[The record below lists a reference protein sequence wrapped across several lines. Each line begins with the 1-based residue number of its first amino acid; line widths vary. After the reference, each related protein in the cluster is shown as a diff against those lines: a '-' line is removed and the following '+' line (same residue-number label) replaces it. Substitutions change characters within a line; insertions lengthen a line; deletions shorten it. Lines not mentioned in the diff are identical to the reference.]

1 MGQLI
6 GIDVGGT
13 FTDFVLVDPE
23 TQDIQTHKVPSI
35 PEDPANALVGGLSQ
49 MRLDAIEAIVHGTT
63 VATNA
68 ILERKGARC
77 GLIATRG
84 FRDILELRRRDRP
97 HAYGLTGSFEPLI
110 PRNRRVE
117 VEERVGSKGEILVP
131 VDTQEVAR
139 VARDLLD
146 QDVEGIVIAF
156 MNAYANPMNEL
167 KARDAI
173 RSISPDLHVSCS
185 SEVLPL
191 FREFERT
198 STAVVNAYVQPIVSR
213 YLGRVQE
220 SLADAVGYERNLLVM
235 QSNGGML
242 DVEALSD
249 FPVQTVLSGPAAGV
263 MGAVRLAAEHD
274 VDHLITYDM
283 GGTSLDVALVTDGQ
297 PEKTNGTEVEF
308 GIPVETSMIDVKT
321 IGAGGG
327 SIAWMDAGG
336 ILQIGPE
343 SAGGDPGPVCYG
355 AGGKDPTVTDAL
367 VVLGRINPDRS
378 ITRARL
384 DVELARTVLKERIG
398 EPLKLS
404 TEEAALA
411 ITTVATNRISGSLRR
426 ISIDR
431 GHDPRDF
438 ALFPF
443 GGCGPLFACQLLED
457 LGIEQAIIPTFPG
470 IASAWGCLV
479 ADVRRDFVQMFN
491 ERLTDLDL
499 SIVEKTI
506 EKHTALGREFVEK
519 THIPTDRLTVFVE
532 ADIGFEGQTHVVRT
546 PLSTEKLDAAEIRS
560 AFRAAY
566 DQRYGVDKIA
576 FEGLRDLLDDLPIRV
591 LNVRTSVIGVRP
603 KIALRDH
610 LESPTHTLANA
621 ATGERRVFLDN
632 EFRDCPTF
640 DRERIPWGS
649 EIAGPAVIEQKDCTV
664 WIEPNFTVRVLDGG
678 AMRLTRE
685 SS

>member
-1 MGQLI
+1 M
-6 GIDVGGT
+6 
-13 FTDFVLVDPE
+13 
-23 TQDIQTHKVPSI
+23 
-35 PEDPANALVGGLSQ
+35 
-49 MRLDAIEAIVHGTT
+49 
-63 VATNA
+63 
-68 ILERKGARC
+68 
-77 GLIATRG
+77 
-84 FRDILELRRRDRP
+84 
-97 HAYGLTGSFEPLI
+97 
-110 PRNRRVE
+110 
-117 VEERVGSKGEILVP
+117 
-131 VDTQEVAR
+131 
-139 VARDLLD
+139 
-146 QDVEGIVIAF
+146 
-156 MNAYANPMNEL
+156 
-167 KARDAI
+167 
-173 RSISPDLHVSCS
+173 
-185 SEVLPL
+185 
-191 FREFERT
+191 
-198 STAVVNAYVQPIVSR
+198 
-213 YLGRVQE
+213 
-220 SLADAVGYERNLLVM
+220 
-235 QSNGGML
+235 
-242 DVEALSD
+242 
-249 FPVQTVLSGPAAGV
+249 
-263 MGAVRLAAEHD
+263 
-274 VDHLITYDM
+274 
-283 GGTSLDVALVTDGQ
+283 
-297 PEKTNGTEVEF
+297 
-308 GIPVETSMIDVKT
+308 
-321 IGAGGG
+321 
-327 SIAWMDAGG
+327 
-336 ILQIGPE
+336 
-343 SAGGDPGPVCYG
+343 
-355 AGGKDPTVTDAL
+355 
-367 VVLGRINPDRS
+367 
-378 ITRARL
+378 
-384 DVELARTVLKERIG
+384 
-398 EPLKLS
+398 KLS